1 MRVAIRGLGVA
12 SAGAVL
18 TALYLV
24 VVVPR
29 LLDPDNLAAPLL
41 FVGLPLFFIH
51 ALLLATLCGSFVC
64 ASRALYTERSS
75 PYDRW
80 LYRFRDQSSCHGSFG
95 LLVHLSPCS
104 WPLRHCN
111 THHLTTR

>member
-1 MRVAIRGLGVA
+1 MVSPMRVAIRGLGIA

-18 TALYLV
+18 TALYLF

-29 LLDPDNLAAPLL
+29 LLDPHNMAAPLL

-75 PYDRW
+75 RTLSGYTV
-80 LYRFRDQSSCHGSFG
+80 FAIS
-95 LLVHLSPCS
+95 LVATAVLTYSYVY
-104 WPLRHCN
+104 
-111 THHLTTR
+111 HHVLGR